1 LGFADVR
8 LPTAL
13 SFGSEFGPEFSTEV
27 VTLLQGA
34 EQRNSNWVQDRP
46 RGDLRYSVRTL
57 AYLQQLIAFVHARR
71 GEAQAWRF
79 KWHLDYTGVQ
89 QFVGL
94 GDGTQTTFQLQKI
107 YDSGVQEDQ
116 YVRKITRPVG
126 VGHPIGNTYD
136 SVVLYQNGAV
146 MGGGYAVNYTTGQVV
161 LSSPLPAGVTLT
173 ATFEFD
179 WPMRFA
185 SATFLTS
192 LQVVI
197 RRMVEDTINVP
208 GPPQYDLLFDQSNV
222 PWYIWVDMLGQIVCA
237 SGPPAVPPFHAPPG
251 GPPLYWWGISDE
263 TGGQWY
269 MFPDGFGQLAVS
281 GTAPPGA
288 GEDYNVPLPSP
299 LRGPQMRGEDGH
311 TMYTIAADSRGE
323 LTVIYTL
330 PPAEIPFDAYGQTE
344 SIPIVGVRE

>member
-1 LGFADVR
+1 MADVR

-34 EQRNSNWVQDRP
+34 EQRNSNWYQDRP

-79 KWHLDYTGVQ
+79 KWHLDYTGVG
-89 QFVGL
+89 QFLGI

-107 YDSGVQEDQ
+107 YNSGGAEDY

-136 SVVLYQNGAV
+136 SVALYQNGAF

-161 LSSPLPAGVTLT
+161 LASPLPAGVTLT
-173 ATFEFD
+173 STFEFD

-197 RRMVEDTINVP
+197 RRIVADTINVP
-208 GPPQYDLLFDQSNV
+208 GPPQYRTLMAQAATAWSV
-222 PWYIWVDMLGQIVCA
+222 WVDVLGQIVCA
-237 SGPPAVPPFHAPPG
+237 SGPPAVPPFQVM
-251 GPPLYWWGISDE
+251 GPATP
-263 TGGQWY
+263 
-269 MFPDGFGQLAVS
+269 V
-281 GTAPPGA
+281 
-288 GEDYNVPLPSP
+288 
-299 LRGPQMRGEDGH
+299 
-311 TMYTIAADSRGE
+311 
-323 LTVIYTL
+323 
-330 PPAEIPFDAYGQTE
+330 
-344 SIPIVGVRE
+344 

>member
-1 LGFADVR
+1 M
-8 LPTAL
+8 
-13 SFGSEFGPEFSTEV
+13 

-34 EQRNSNWVQDRP
+34 EQRNSHWFQDRP

-79 KWHLDYTGVQ
+79 KWHLDYQGTQ
-89 QFVGL
+89 EFVGQ
-94 GDGTQTTFQLQKI
+94 GDGTQTQFQLYKH
-107 YDSGVQEDQ
+107 YWSGPEDQ
-116 YVRKITRPVG
+116 HYYRKITRPVG

-136 SVVLYQNGAV
+136 SVALYQNGAF

-192 LQVVI
+192 LQVII
-197 RRMVEDTINVP
+197 RRIVQDTINVP
-208 GPPQYDLLFDQSNV
+208 GPPQYMVLRDPTSLQWF
-222 PWYIWVDMLGQIVCA
+222 IWVDVAGQIVCA
-237 SGPPAVPPFHAPPG
+237 SGPPAVPPFVAPAPDT
-251 GPPLYWWGISDE
+251 LYWWGVSDE
-263 TGGQWY
+263 LGGEWY
-269 MFPDGFGQLAVS
+269 VYPDGYGQLIVGGS
-281 GTAPPGA
+281 APAGPGH
-288 GEDYNVPLPSP
+288 DYNVPLPAP
-299 LRGPQMRGEDGH
+299 FRGPQLRGEDGH
-311 TMYTIAADSRGE
+311 TLYTLAADSRGE
-323 LTVIYTL
+323 LLLQYTL
-330 PPAEIPFDAYGQTE
+330 PPAQIPLDAYGQTE